1 MDPAL
6 ENTVYNWLRL
16 LHIPVSEKY
25 LKEKIA
31 THPEYPSLLSITDT
45 LTGLGIE
52 NGALVIGKDKIREV
66 QEPVLAFVS
75 TNNGEFVLIRN
86 LQQHA
91 KVHPDFLK
99 SWDGIIVVAESAAPP
114 NDKENAQ
121 RLRKEKKDQRLKTGF
136 AAGFVLISL
145 LPFLHPFQY
154 SWFLFS
160 LSTLTGIG
168 IAVLIVQKEL
178 GYSNSITE
186 QLCSAGNK
194 TDCNA
199 VMRFGAS
206 RPFNQLSW
214 ADTGII
220 YFTALWFLQ
229 TFFSAGMAKAIPF
242 ITLAPIPFTFFS
254 IYYQWQQVKKWC
266 TLCLLTVAV
275 LWIQVLITVPMLIQ
289 TGWQLPSVDVLLSV
303 LFVFLFLF
311 AAWLLFIK
319 PLFVKLNDT
328 QDKNLPL
335 MRFKRDPQVFLA
347 VLEKERQVDITAFDY
362 DLQLGNPFAP
372 LQIMMACNPYCM
384 PCAKAHEQL
393 DEILSANGDGIGI
406 TIRFLAD
413 ADEPSDARTI
423 AVRHIFQYWLEKA
436 AHLND
441 PEKSILAKTLL
452 HDWFA
457 QMDYE
462 TFAKK
467 YPASSL
473 PQADVLLA
481 QHAFWCSISEIEATP
496 TIFLQGYA
504 LPKHYNLTDLKK
516 LIPPLSENIT
526 PAATILQ
533 TV

>member
-1 MDPAL
+1 MGPAL

-52 NGALVIGKDKIREV
+52 NGALVIGKDKIGEV

-75 TNNGEFVLIRN
+75 ANNGEFVLIRN

-91 KVHPDFLK
+91 KAHPDFLQ
-99 SWDGIIVVAESAAPP
+99 SWDGIIVVAENAAPP

-121 RLRKEKKDQRLKTGF
+121 QLKKEKADQRLKTAF

-145 LPFLHPFQY
+145 LPFLHPFLY
-154 SWFLFS
+154 SWSLFS
-160 LSTLTGIG
+160 LSTLSGIG
-168 IAVLIVQKEL
+168 IAILIVQKEL
-178 GYSNSITE
+178 GYSNSVTE
-186 QLCSAGNK
+186 QLCSAGSK
-194 TDCNA
+194 TDCDA
-199 VMRFGAS
+199 VMHSGAS
-206 RPFNQLSW
+206 RLFNRLSW

-229 TFFSAGMAKAIPF
+229 TFFTTGMVKAVPF
-242 ITLAPIPFTFFS
+242 ITLAPIPFTLFS

-275 LWIQVLITVPMLIQ
+275 LWIQALLLTPVLVQ
-289 TGWQLPSVDVLLSV
+289 TRWQLPSANVLLTV
-303 LFVFLFLF
+303 MFVFLFLS

-319 PLFVKLNDT
+319 PVLVKLNET
-328 QDKNLPL
+328 QDKSLPL
-335 MRFKRDPQVFLA
+335 MRFKRDPEVFLA
-347 VLEKERQVDITAFDY
+347 VLEKGIQVDTTAFDH
-362 DLQLGNPFAP
+362 DLQLGDPFAP
-372 LQIMMACNPYCM
+372 LQVMVACNPYCA
-384 PCAKAHEQL
+384 PCAKAHQQL
-393 DEILSANGDGIGI
+393 NEILSAYGDVVGI

-413 ADEPSDARTI
+413 ADEPSDARTVAARYI
-423 AVRHIFQYWLEKA
+423 LQYWLEKA
-436 AHLND
+436 ERLNA
-441 PEKSILAKTLL
+441 PEKSMLARTLL
-452 HDWFA
+452 DDWFA
-457 QMDYE
+457 HMDYE

-467 YPASSL
+467 YPASPS

-481 QHAFWCSISEIEATP
+481 QHAAWCGINAIVATP
-496 TIFLQGYA
+496 AIFLQGYA

-526 PAATILQ
+526 QAATILQ